1 MGDRWRR
8 ELRRLSAL
16 EPDDDLLF
24 RAREGPRHDFAEG
37 SKGSKLL
44 VISVA
49 LAVFCAAG
57 VLTWQAF
64 APGSG
69 PGLASQPGYPS
80 PPASGYYV
88 LFPDQASVQAKADDM
103 SRATLTAITNLPD
116 GTLLS
121 ISGGDWTCCP
131 PVKDGGIVVTA
142 GNQTCYGMV
151 GDAGNSPGFDVEI
164 TARPDTGSLIF
175 PGPMTGSSSAPKQP
189 PSVLEVLG
197 PNFEN
202 LTGDQVV
209 DQGDGSKWLVA
220 KARYQWPQPQCGGDP
235 IPLFGGPEC
244 QPTQEQL
251 QGDTLNGA
259 MGDVM
264 GAIGQGRMCE
274 FWGVMLPPDVEE
286 QHPWPGFADA
296 WKPWLLQQDFSDA
309 EPSSDWT
316 TGPLRWEQVG
326 ACQGP
331 GPGQCD
337 VIDVIHNDQRI
348 ATLQLT
354 PLPDYCPNC
363 SANVVPFWG
372 VIDWTLYAPGEGGG
386 SPSPAGSSG

>member
-16 EPDDDLLF
+16 EPDDDLLL
-24 RAREGPRHDFAEG
+24 RAREGPRHDLDEG
-37 SKGSKLL
+37 PKGSKIL
-44 VISVA
+44 VVSVA
-49 LAVFCAAG
+49 LAVFGAAG

-64 APGSG
+64 APGSAPG
-69 PGLASQPGYPS
+69 PASQPGYPS
-80 PPASGYYV
+80 PPPSGYYI
-88 LFPDQASVQAKADDM
+88 LFPDQDAVHDQVDDG

-121 ISGGDWTCCP
+121 MYGGDEGTCCP

-142 GNQTCYGMV
+142 GNQTCYGPV
-151 GDAGNSPGFDVEI
+151 GDAANSPGFDVEI

-175 PGPMTGSSSAPKQP
+175 PGLSASTSSAPTQP
-189 PSVLEVLG
+189 PSVLDVLG

-209 DQGDGSKWLVA
+209 GQEDGSKWLVA
-220 KARYQWPQPQCGGDP
+220 KARYLWPEPQCGGNP
-235 IPLFGGPEC
+235 IPLFGGPDC
-244 QPTQEQL
+244 QPSQEQL
-251 QGDTLNGA
+251 QSDTLDGA

-286 QHPWPGFADA
+286 QHPWAGFADE
-296 WKPWLLQQDFSDA
+296 WRSWLLQQDFSDSQ
-309 EPSSDWT
+309 PSSDWT
-316 TGPLRWEQVG
+316 NGPLRWQQAG

-331 GPGQCD
+331 GSGHCD
-337 VIDVIHNDQRI
+337 TIDVIHDDQRI
-348 ATLQLT
+348 ATLQLA
-354 PLPDYCPNC
+354 PLTDYCPDC

-372 VIDWTLYAPGEGGG
+372 VIGWTLYAAGDGS
-386 SPSPAGSSG
+386 SPSPGGSSG